1 MSNTLDFLV
10 EIATEELPPKAL
22 PKLMKAFAEGLAQQ
36 LTTAG
41 LAFGAV
47 EPFASPRRLAV
58 RVRDLQ
64 TQQEDRTQER
74 QGPPKAQ
81 AFDKEG
87 QPTKALEGFAR
98 TNGVTVADLIEID
111 TPKGIWMG
119 VKQVIK
125 GGQTKDLL
133 PAMVETALAGLPIPK
148 RMRWGAGTAEFV
160 RPVKQVTLLLGEE
173 VLSCT
178 ILGVASSNVS
188 LGHRVHHPEPVVL
201 NKPETYEQTLRTA
214 YVVADFAERER
225 MIVDLVNQSATE
237 QGVKAEIDP
246 DLVAEVAALVEWP
259 SAVVCRFDEDFLQV
273 PQECLISTMKANQ
286 KYFHTLDTQGK
297 LTPVFIVIT
306 NVDSTDVAQI
316 REGNEKVVRPRLS
329 DARFFWQ
336 QDLKHPMEHWLKN
349 LKTVVFQKD
358 LGTVYDKVE
367 RVETL
372 SAELAKAMN
381 SSPEL
386 ASRAARLAKC
396 DLMSSMVGE
405 FPELQGIMGR
415 YYALKNREDEDVAYA
430 IEQHYWPR
438 FAGDEIPTTSVAKAV
453 ALADKLD
460 SLTGIFAVG
469 LIPTGDKDPFALR
482 RAALGILRI
491 CIEGNLEIDLATWV
505 AESLTLHGRDN
516 ASELNVQIM
525 DFIMARLKGY
535 AVDAGFKPEWFE
547 AVRAVGVANPLD
559 FWKRLE
565 AVDLFTTLAE
575 AEALSAAN
583 KRISNLL
590 KKTEEGFVSAVN
602 PTALTEQVEKD
613 LWLAVC
619 EAEVR
624 SQSLYEKRDYGAVLA
639 ELASLKE
646 PIDAFFN
653 GVMVMAEDESIR
665 RNRLALLATASQLFG
680 LIADIG
686 QL

>member
-1 MSNTLDFLV
+1 MKTDFLV

-41 LAFGAV
+41 LAFGDV

-214 YVVADFAERER
+214 YVIADFAERER

-469 LIPTGDKDPFALR
+469 LIPTGDKEPFALR
-482 RAALGILRI
+482 RAAFGIMRI

-505 AESLTLHGRDN
+505 AESLRLHGRDN
-516 ASELNVQIM
+516 APELNAQIM

-565 AVDLFTTLAE
+565 AVDIFTTLAE

-590 KKTEEGFVSAVN
+590 KKTEEGFMSAVN
-602 PTALTEQVEKD
+602 PVSLTEQVEKD
-613 LWLAVC
+613 LWFAVC

-624 SQSLYEKRDYGAVLA
+624 SQSLYEKRNYGAVLA

-680 LIADIG
+680 LVADIG